1 MKLLAITLPSPVR
14 GYRNFP
20 DHIDIGS
27 LPPPFREWTVSV
39 KGAMVR
45 LVSPP
50 GWQINGG
57 KEGRLRRVVEI
68 ARERCTLQWEAEEN
82 ELDDNND
89 SRKTK

>member
-1 MKLLAITLPSPVR
+1 MKLLSITLPEPPR

-20 DHIDIGS
+20 AHIDVAAF
-27 LPPPFREWTVSV
+27 PAPFREWTVSV

-50 GWQINGG
+50 GWQVNGG

-82 ELDDNND
+82 ELDEE
-89 SRKTK
+89 KKK

>member
-1 MKLLAITLPSPVR
+1 MKLLSITLPESPR

-20 DHIDIGS
+20 QHIDVSAI
-27 LPPPFREWTVSV
+27 PAPFRDWTVQV

-50 GWQINGG
+50 GWQVNGG

-68 ARERCTLQWEAEEN
+68 ARERCTLQYEAEEN
-82 ELDDNND
+82 ELDED
-89 SRKTK
+89 KKK